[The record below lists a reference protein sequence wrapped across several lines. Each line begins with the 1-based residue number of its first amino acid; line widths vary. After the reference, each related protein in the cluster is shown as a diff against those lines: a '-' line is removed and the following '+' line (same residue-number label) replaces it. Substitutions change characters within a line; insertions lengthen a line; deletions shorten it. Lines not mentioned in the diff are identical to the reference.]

1 MATSAKNY
9 KVVIYGLIDSMNF
22 KRAQYCAQKMEV
34 DFPETFKKP
43 DIVPMFEFEWEE
55 FIEKQKK
62 LLQGEMWIYDK
73 NELVFIN
80 DKMLGSYDDL
90 LYWADY
96 SKFYDNNLP
105 YTLFSALVE
114 EDYRNEL
121 IKRNHDFI
129 YMYISI
135 DDIDS
140 GFFLIELFND
150 ILPKTCEN
158 FKTLCVGNTPMAR
171 DPLRKLTYEGS
182 FFHRIVP
189 NGWIQGGDVCDGRG
203 NDGESIFGGEFE
215 DENFCIPFNKRG
227 VLGMANHGRHTNSSQ
242 FFITLVETPWMNHK
256 YVAFGQLL
264 EGTEL
269 LQTLEE
275 EQTFNERPI
284 KPLRIYKCEAFNFT
298 ESITHTPPSNMSG
311 SIHVFPEGDEDA
323 EKEHSPGEQEDAADI
338 PENVTDEPE
347 NTVGVTEDVENIP
360 EDAEDAPKV
369 GGDTPDDEVNVL
381 DDAFVAPEELVNA
394 PEEKV
399 EPDEKEQMPSTEDS
413 KDT

>member
-1 MATSAKNY
+1 
-9 KVVIYGLIDSMNF
+9 
-22 KRAQYCAQKMEV
+22 MEI
-34 DFPETFKKP
+34 DFPTMFQKP
-43 DIVPMFEFEWEE
+43 DILPMFEFEWEE

-80 DKMLGSYDDL
+80 NKMLGSYDDL

-96 SKFYDNNLP
+96 NKFYDNNLP
-105 YTLFSALVE
+105 YTLFAALVE

-135 DDIDS
+135 DDIES

-171 DPLRKLTYEGS
+171 DPQRKLTYENS

-189 NGWIQGGDVCDGRG
+189 NGWIQGGDVCYGRG
-203 NDGESIFGGEFE
+203 NDGESIYGGEFE
-215 DENFCIPFNKRG
+215 DENFCVPFNKRG
-227 VLGMANHGRHTNSSQ
+227 MLGMANHGRHTNASQ

-275 EQTFNERPI
+275 QETFNERPI
-284 KPLRIYKCEAFNFT
+284 KPIRIHKCETFNFK
-298 ESITHTPPSNMSG
+298 EAICYTPLSNMSG
-311 SIHVFPEGDEDA
+311 SILSVAKEDEDS
-323 EKEHSPGEQEDAADI
+323 EEEHTSDEQENTADI
-338 PENVTDEPE
+338 PEKETDELE
-347 NTVGVTEDVENIP
+347 NIVDVTEDVVNIP
-360 EDAEDAPKV
+360 EDAVNAPEVEADA
-369 GGDTPDDEVNVL
+369 PDDEVNVP
-381 DDAFVAPEELVNA
+381 DDVLVALEDVVNE
-394 PEEKV
+394 PQDEEKV
-399 EPDEKEQMPSTEDS
+399 EPDEKEKMSPTEDS
-413 KDT
+413 KDI